1 MDGKDA
7 ADLAQM
13 KKETNIEK
21 YPKLIRILPQGDS
34 ESQLVESQ
42 LAESQS
48 TEIQPAGSQSI
59 LKVSNKGAGQG
70 LKYLENNLCR
80 SPLFQTF
87 QHTMLFKI

>member
-1 MDGKDA
+1 MATFKLLKKKVELNADVNLKVDGKDA

-42 LAESQS
+42 SA
-48 TEIQPAGSQSI
+48 
-59 LKVSNKGAGQG
+59 
-70 LKYLENNLCR
+70 
-80 SPLFQTF
+80 
-87 QHTMLFKI
+87 

>member
-1 MDGKDA
+1 MPSTLTALPRCIWQRYMATFKLLKKKVELNADVNLKVDGKDA

-42 LAESQS
+42 SA
-48 TEIQPAGSQSI
+48 
-59 LKVSNKGAGQG
+59 
-70 LKYLENNLCR
+70 
-80 SPLFQTF
+80 
-87 QHTMLFKI
+87 